1 MKKKVFQTSILI
13 IAFASYL
20 TGLVSM
26 LLKSNP
32 LDLVKYFT
40 LLSGAFALL
49 ISFVAIIY
57 NIVRLINKDDKDSK
71 ILFALKLIASVAT
84 GITFLTV
91 ICYLQWQGNF
101 MSDVPIVNIT
111 LHYVGPILFLI
122 SFLYFDIETKRK
134 FTYAFIGPT
143 LVIIYGLYTVIG
155 SSIWN
160 MWNDDVYG
168 FTNFANHPLL
178 QNVIVTLIFV
188 FGSLA
193 FSFLLWLINRIN
205 YLIFTGDEIDET
217 ELSKEEETDDTVE
230 VTKEDEEVLEN
241 EIKETA
247 SKGYSG
253 PRIYH
258 ISKRK
263 EDEMWQVKFAN
274 GKKAIKLFNTQKE
287 AIIFAKKLALTNKGS
302 IRVHSLKGRIRK
314 A

>member
-1 MKKKVFQTSILI
+1 MKKRIFQTIILLL
-13 IAFASYL
+13 AFASYL
-20 TGLVSM
+20 TGLISF
-26 LLKSNP
+26 LFKGNA

-40 LLSGAFALL
+40 LFSGTFLAL
-49 ISFVAIIY
+49 ICFVALIY
-57 NIVRLINKDDKDSK
+57 NIVRLIKKDDKDSK

-91 ICYLQWQGNF
+91 VCYLQWQGNF
-101 MSDVPIVNIT
+101 MSNDILVNIT

-122 SFLYFDIETKRK
+122 SFLFFDIDTKRK
-134 FTYAFIGPT
+134 FTYAFIGPI

-168 FTNFANHPLL
+168 FTNFANHPTL
-178 QNVIVTLIFV
+178 QNVIVSLVFV
-188 FGSLA
+188 FGSLT

-205 YLIFTGDEIDET
+205 YLIFTGEEIEEND
-217 ELSKEEETDDTVE
+217 LNKEEIDDTVE
-230 VTKEDEEVLEN
+230 VTKEDEELLEN
-241 EIKETA
+241 EIKETTD
-247 SKGYSG
+247 KGYIG

-274 GKKAIKLFNTQKE
+274 GKKAIKLFSTQKE
-287 AIIFAKKLALTNKGS
+287 AIIFANKLALTNKGS